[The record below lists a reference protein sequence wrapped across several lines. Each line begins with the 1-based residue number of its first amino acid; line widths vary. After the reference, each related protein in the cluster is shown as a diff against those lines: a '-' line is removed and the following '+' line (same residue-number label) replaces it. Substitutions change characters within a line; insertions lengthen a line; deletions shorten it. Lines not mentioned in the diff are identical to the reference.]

1 MVTWKFAATNY
12 REIVVADSSIKMLTK
27 QSGGKLDKDTWIE
40 AVKKATQVIISFSME
55 IDYVKTQYRVY
66 SEGRQ
71 GCGIVSRKRLSQRL
85 FAEFQPSLT

>member
-12 REIVVADSSIKMLTK
+12 REIVVADSSIQMLTK

-40 AVKKATQVIISFSME
+40 VVKKATQVIISFSME

-66 SEGRQ
+66 SEGR
-71 GCGIVSRKRLSQRL
+71 
-85 FAEFQPSLT
+85 